1 MIEKLDNNKAT
12 GLDGISP
19 KILKLWKDFISKPI
33 SVIINSCIST
43 GIFPVNLKK
52 ASVKPLFKGG
62 DKSDPNN
69 YRPISVLPTISKI
82 FERHIANQLKSFLKT
97 TDVLFAYQSGFRENH
112 SCQTSLIRLIDS
124 WLMDMDD
131 DKIIGSVFLDFKK
144 AFDLVDHEILLYKLK
159 LNHFT
164 DKACELFN
172 SYLNGRFQVIKN
184 GPMVSEMQPLSSGV
198 PQGSILGPILFLLY
212 VNDLPLNLQSNI
224 DMYADDATLYKSSKS
239 LSEIN
244 ELLQND
250 LSKIDTWSKNN
261 NMILNPKKTT
271 CMVIGSKKR
280 LKNIPELQLK
290 VLNNKIENVSVQRVL
305 GLYID
310 NSLCWKTNVLQGLF
324 EGIIKSAFT
333 QENK

>member
-1 MIEKLDNNKAT
+1 
-12 GLDGISP
+12 
-19 KILKLWKDFISKPI
+19 
-33 SVIINSCIST
+33 
-43 GIFPVNLKK
+43 
-52 ASVKPLFKGG
+52 
-62 DKSDPNN
+62 
-69 YRPISVLPTISKI
+69 
-82 FERHIANQLKSFLKT
+82 
-97 TDVLFAYQSGFRENH
+97 
-112 SCQTSLIRLIDS
+112 
-124 WLMDMDD
+124 MDMDD
-131 DKIIGSVFLDFKK
+131 GKIIGSVFLDFKK

-159 LNHFT
+159 LHHFT

-184 GPMVSEMQPLSSGV
+184 GPVVSEMQPLSSGV

-224 DMYADDATLYKSSKS
+224 NIYADDATLYKSSKS

-280 LKNIPELQLK
+280 LKNIPELPLK

-310 NSLCWKTNVLQGLF
+310 NLLCWKTHVD
-324 EGIIKSAFT
+324 KVCS
-333 QENK
+333 KVSSKVH

>member
-1 MIEKLDNNKAT
+1 MIETLDNNKAIW
-12 GLDGISP
+12 LDGISP
-19 KILKLWKDFISKPI
+19 KILKLCKDFISKPI

-52 ASVKPLFKGG
+52 ASAKPLFKGG

-69 YRPISVLPTISKI
+69 FRQISVLPTISKI
-82 FERHIANQLKSFLKT
+82 FERHIANQLKKIFLKT

-124 WLMDMDD
+124 WTWTMVKLLDL
-131 DKIIGSVFLDFKK
+131 SFLIKK
-144 AFDLVDHEILLYKLK
+144 KPFNLVDHEILLYKLK
-159 LNHFT
+159 LHHFT

-184 GPMVSEMQPLSSGV
+184 GPVVSEMQPLSSGV

-244 ELLQND
+244 ELLQNY
-250 LSKIDTWSKNN
+250 LSKIDTWSKDN

-271 CMVIGSKKR
+271 CMIIGSKKR
-280 LKNIPELQLK
+280 LKNKPELQLK
-290 VLNNKIENVSVQRVL
+290 VLNNKIGSVSVQRVL
-305 GLYID
+305 GLY
-310 NSLCWKTNVLQGLF
+310 
-324 EGIIKSAFT
+324 
-333 QENK
+333 